1 MASAVK
7 VKSGNLDGSSKG
19 KIGYSVTK
27 KKIES
32 SSSKQV
38 ADVKQKS
45 VPTVTKTE
53 VPISKLIAF
62 SEFCFAC
69 S

>member
-45 VPTVTKTE
+45 VQTVTKTE

-62 SEFCFAC
+62 SEFCFAW

>member
-45 VPTVTKTE
+45 VQTVTKTE